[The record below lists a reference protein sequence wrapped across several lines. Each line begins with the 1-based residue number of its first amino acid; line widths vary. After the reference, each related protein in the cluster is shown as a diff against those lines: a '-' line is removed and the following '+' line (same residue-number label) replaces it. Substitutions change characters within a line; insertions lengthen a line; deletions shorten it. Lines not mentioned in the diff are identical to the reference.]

1 MCLGRGTASSPYR
14 GHIMARSTLG
24 RGWGPRLAAPRALS
38 RGAAERHASSAP
50 GGASWGVRCAAR
62 ARPARGAGLCAKAP
76 CRMFFPRCAA
86 ACRAVHESSLG
97 GFGVHSAGAR
107 PPGPCVA
114 QCLAAPVLSCA
125 RVGPGWRPA
134 APAAPAA
141 FACMQRAS
149 PACMA
154 SDVAWAGCTALCVQV
169 AWGARSTPQEG
180 GARRTRL
187 RRRLN
192 VRDAQGA
199 AAAAQGAAGA
209 RATAAKR
216 AAPAA
221 AQGAA
226 GARRKRSKPSVA
238 PAAAGTAAT
247 MGVRHAECAPRS
259 GGREDVCYKERRP
272 TPGLGCARGVLQ
284 GRPDGRGELTACLD
298 LALHEQV
305 HWQRGRVRAAAPPE
319 CELR

>member
-192 VRDAQGA
+192 VRATRRAPRRRRRALPARARPPRSAPRRRRRRSLPARAGSALNPASRLQPRAQPRRWVCATQSAPPGLAGGKMCATRSVDRPQALAVPGECFRGGLTA
-199 AAAAQGAAGA
+199 AA
-209 RATAAKR
+209 
-216 AAPAA
+216 
-221 AQGAA
+221 
-226 GARRKRSKPSVA
+226 S
-238 PAAAGTAAT
+238 
-247 MGVRHAECAPRS
+247 
-259 GGREDVCYKERRP
+259 
-272 TPGLGCARGVLQ
+272 
-284 GRPDGRGELTACLD
+284 
-298 LALHEQV
+298 
-305 HWQRGRVRAAAPPE
+305 
-319 CELR
+319 